1 MTDDIEQE
9 LDLPDGIED
18 AESAIEVLRA
28 WIADGALHVIFDP
41 TTFGDSFSEWGRLLS
56 EISHHIAQAA
66 ALEGQLSEDDALAAI
81 RDGYLS
87 GLDNWEGMRD
97 GHIRGRTTH

>member
-1 MTDDIEQE
+1 MSDEIDRE
-9 LDLPDGIED
+9 LELPDGIED

-28 WIADGALHVIFDP
+28 WIADGSLHVIFDP
-41 TTFGDSFSEWGRLLS
+41 TTFGNDFSEWGRLLS

-66 ALEGQLSEDDALAAI
+66 AMEGEMNEDDALAAV

-87 GLDNWEGMRD
+87 GLEQWDGTRD
-97 GHIRGRTTH
+97 GRIRGRTTH

>member
-1 MTDDIEQE
+1 MSTDPEHE
-9 LDLPDGIED
+9 LELPDGIED
-18 AESAIEVLRA
+18 AESAIEVIRA

-41 TTFGDSFSEWGRLLS
+41 TTFGDDYAEWGRLLS

-66 ALEGQLSEDDALAAI
+66 AMEGELGEDDALAAI

-87 GLDNWEGMRD
+87 GLENWEGMRD

>member
-1 MTDDIEQE
+1 MSDDIERE
-9 LDLPDGIED
+9 LELPDGIED

-41 TTFGDSFSEWGRLLS
+41 STFGSEFSEWGRLLS

-66 ALEGQLSEDDALAAI
+66 AMEGELNEDDALKAI
-81 RDGYLS
+81 RDGYLE
-87 GLDNWEGMRD
+87 GLENWEGMRE
-97 GHIRGRTTH
+97 GRIRGRTTH